1 MRKIAI
7 ALILFQLIGCAR
19 EPTTTIIRQP
29 EGGGEKPIII
39 ITGEPR
45 TRGETIIIN
54 SGTGTIETET
64 PESSKTPEPSKTQ
77 TTETTTWN
85 ETGIIMA
92 FTAGLA
98 LLAIT
103 CISCKYCR

>member
-1 MRKIAI
+1 MRRITI
-7 ALILFQLIGCAR
+7 ILILFQLIGCAR

-64 PESSKTPEPSKTQ
+64 PEPSKTQ